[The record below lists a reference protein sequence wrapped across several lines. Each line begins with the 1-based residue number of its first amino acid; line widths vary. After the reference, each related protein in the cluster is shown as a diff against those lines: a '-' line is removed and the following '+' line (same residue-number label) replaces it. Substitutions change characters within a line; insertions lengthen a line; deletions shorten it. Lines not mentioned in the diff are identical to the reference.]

1 VSHKDRLRV
10 LFVGDVFGNPGRRF
24 LRVALPALR
33 RKYQVDVA
41 IVNGENAAGGM
52 GITEKTAR
60 ELFSAGADVITTGN
74 HVWKYGRDVL
84 PALKSEPRL
93 LRPANYP
100 EGAPGSGHYVHE
112 VGEGLK
118 VAVLNLCGRVF
129 MEPIEC
135 PFRTADLLVEE
146 LRKET
151 PVIVVDF
158 HAEATS
164 EKQAMGWYLAGR
176 VSAVVGTHTHVQTA
190 DERILPGG
198 TAYITDVGMTGPRDG
213 VIGMKRE
220 RIIERFLTQI
230 PVRFE
235 VAEGPSILNAVL
247 VEVEPK
253 TGRALGI
260 KRIWLDE
267 EAGGEAT
274 WAC

>member
-1 VSHKDRLRV
+1 MSHPDRLRI

-24 LRVALPALR
+24 LKACLPKLKRELGAHL
-33 RKYQVDVA
+33 A

-52 GITEKTAR
+52 GITAKTA
-60 ELFSAGADVITTGN
+60 EEIFGAGAEVITTGN
-74 HVWKYGRDVL
+74 HVWKYKKDVL
-84 PALKSEPRL
+84 PALINEPRL

-100 EGAPGSGHYVHE
+100 EGVPGSGHYVHDLGNG
-112 VGEGLK
+112 VK

-129 MEPIEC
+129 MEPLEC

-213 VIGMKRE
+213 VIGVRRE
-220 RIIERFLTQI
+220 RIIERFLTQT

-235 VAEGPSILNAVL
+235 VADGPCMLNAVL
-247 VEVEPK
+247 IEIEPE
-253 TGRALGI
+253 TGLAVGI
-260 KRIWLDE
+260 NRIWRDE
-267 EAGGEAT
+267 EGE
-274 WAC
+274 